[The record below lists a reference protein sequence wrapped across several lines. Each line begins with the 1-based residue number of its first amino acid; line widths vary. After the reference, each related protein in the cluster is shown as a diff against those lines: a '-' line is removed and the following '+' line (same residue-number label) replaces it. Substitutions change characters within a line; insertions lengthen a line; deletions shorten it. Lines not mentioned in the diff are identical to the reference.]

1 MLANLTQERALR
13 PCSRALIQR
22 HKTALGR
29 AHLSRPIQLA
39 LAAGLIDPEA
49 SVLDYGCGRGDDL
62 RTLSGLG
69 YDCVGWD
76 PVHCPSGKRH
86 PAHVVNLGY
95 VVNVIE
101 DPAERA
107 ETLKAAWDLATS
119 VLVVAARVDFQ
130 AQAKDAEELA
140 DGIVT
145 GRGTFQKFY
154 TQPELRDWIDGTLD
168 VLSVAAGPGIFFVF
182 RDEQDRQRFSSNL
195 FRRRLSAPIG
205 HVSDKLF
212 DAHRDILEPLMEFFE
227 TRGRIP
233 YPEEIVST
241 SRVAEVFGSIPRAFR
256 VVRNATGD
264 VPWNRIEDQRR
275 DDLLIYLAMQR
286 FRKRPRL
293 SGLPTEL
300 RNDVRAFCGTYKS
313 ACEEADQLLFSAGE
327 RECIDEACKTIEFG
341 KLTPEA
347 IYFHECGLEEMPR
360 VLRVLEGCA
369 RVVIGEVEGANLIKL
384 DRRRPKISYLSYPD
398 FDDVAHPALAFSVVV
413 WLDTM
418 VAKFYDFSRR
428 LNPPIL
434 HRKET
439 FVSQDYPNRERFAR
453 LTRQEERRGLL
464 DREEIGT
471 LRGWE
476 GLLEAEGLRV
486 GGHVLRRNL
495 AP

>member
-1 MLANLTQERALR
+1 M
-13 PCSRALIQR
+13 LIQR
-22 HKTALGR
+22 HKTAMVR

-39 LAAGLIDPEA
+39 LASGLIYPEA
-49 SVLDYGCGRGDDL
+49 TFLDYGCGRGDDL

-76 PVHCPSGKRH
+76 PVHYPRGERH
-86 PAHVVNLGY
+86 PSHVVNLGY
-95 VVNVIE
+95 VINVIE

-107 ETLKAAWDLATS
+107 ETLKAAWDLATH
-119 VLVVAARVDFQ
+119 VLIVAARVDFQ
-130 AQAKDAEELA
+130 AQAVDAEELA

-182 RDEQDRQRFSSNL
+182 RDEQDRQRFSSSL
-195 FRRRLSAPIG
+195 FCRRLSAPISR
-205 HVSDKLF
+205 VSDKLF
-212 DAHRDILEPLMEFFE
+212 DAHRDLLAPLVKFFE
-227 TRGRIP
+227 RRGRTP
-233 YPEEIVST
+233 YPEETAST
-241 SRVAEVFGSIPRAFR
+241 PRLAEVFGSIPRAFR
-256 VVRNATGD
+256 VVRNATGEAL
-264 VPWNRIEDQRR
+264 WNHIEDQRR
-275 DDLLIYLAMQR
+275 NDLLVYLAMQR

-293 SGLPTEL
+293 SGLPIEL
-300 RNDVRAFCGTYKS
+300 RNDVRAFFGTYKS

-327 RECIDEACKTIEFG
+327 RERVDEACKAAEFG
-341 KLTPEA
+341 KLTPDA
-347 IYFHECGLEEMPR
+347 IYLHESGLEEMPPI
-360 VLRVLEGCA
+360 LRALEGCA

-398 FDDVAHPALAFSVVV
+398 FDDVAHPTLAFSVVV

-428 LNPPIL
+428 PNPPIL

-439 FVSQDYPNRERFAR
+439 FVPQDHPNRDRFAQ

-486 GGHVLRRNL
+486 GGHVLRRTR